1 MDCPKDKSV
10 MHINGNNLDNR
21 KSNLRILEQTK
32 RKRNEVTRKKMSEAK
47 KGKSYSEEHKAKIS
61 KAMSKAKKGK
71 TLTDEHKQKIG
82 KSKKGKG
89 KVKIY
94 CVELDK
100 YFDTVTEASK
110 FIGCTKQNIS
120 NVLNGKG
127 RTAGG
132 YHWEYAEIKTRG

>member
-1 MDCPKDKSV
+1 

-21 KSNLRILEQTK
+21 KSNLRILEQA
-32 RKRNEVTRKKMSEAK
+32 RKMHNEVTRKKMSKAKSEETIKKMSEAK
-47 KGKSYSEEHKAKIS
+47 TGKNFSEETKAKI
-61 KAMSKAKKGK
+61 SKAKKGK
-71 TLTDEHKQKIG
+71 TLSEEHKQKIG
-82 KSKKGKG
+82 ESKKGKG

-94 CVELDK
+94 CIELDK
-100 YFDTVTEASK
+100 YFDTVTEAGE

-132 YHWEYAEIKTRG
+132 YHWKYVEIKDRG